1 VLRATN
7 LLDETYHQ
15 YFKNPT
21 AASVLADEYKFG
33 RQYSAGLHWT
43 F

>member
-1 VLRATN
+1 MRATN
-7 LLDETYHQ
+7 LLDETYHE
-15 YFKNPT
+15 YFLNGA

-33 RQYSAGLHWT
+33 RTYSVSLHWN